1 MLSRI
6 AESLFWIGRYVER
19 AEGTAR
25 ILDVQTQ
32 LILEDPTVDED
43 VTCAGVLAVM
53 GIPAGSDELVDVRE
67 MLRRLVYDPSCDT
80 SIAACLIAARE
91 SARRARET
99 LSTSL
104 WEVINTTYREIP
116 LGTFAANPRLF
127 SWVRDRAA
135 LINGTADSTM
145 MRDEP
150 WRFLVL
156 GRSIERADMTARL
169 VASAAV
175 ASGDAWTTTLRAC
188 GGHEAFLRTHGGVV
202 TDQGAAEFL
211 LRGSL
216 FPRSVVAALNRAEQE
231 LAYLE
236 ALGGHVGVRGEAE
249 RLLGKIR
256 ADLEY
261 RTPEDLLD
269 NLPLEMEMLQRSC
282 VAGTNAITG
291 RYFAG
296 AEARHW
302 RGGGMA
308 EGDQ

>member
-1 MLSRI
+1 
-6 AESLFWIGRYVER
+6 
-19 AEGTAR
+19 
-25 ILDVQTQ
+25 
-32 LILEDPTVDED
+32 
-43 VTCAGVLAVM
+43 
-53 GIPAGSDELVDVRE
+53 
-67 MLRRLVYDPSCDT
+67 
-80 SIAACLIAARE
+80 
-91 SARRARET
+91 
-99 LSTSL
+99 
-104 WEVINTTYREIP
+104 
-116 LGTFAANPRLF
+116 
-127 SWVRDRAA
+127 
-135 LINGTADSTM
+135 
-145 MRDEP
+145 
-150 WRFLVL
+150 
-156 GRSIERADMTARL
+156 
-169 VASAAV
+169 
-175 ASGDAWTTTLRAC
+175 
-188 GGHEAFLRTHGGVV
+188 
-202 TDQGAAEFL
+202 
-211 LRGSL
+211 
-216 FPRSVVAALNRAEQE
+216 VVAALNRAEQE